1 MKETVFISRKDTARE
16 QNEGNYETTM
26 PVLCCVC
33 IETWTHAKLYSV
45 CLSVCL
51 PVLWQGN
58 AKAKRHTHT
67 LALSFSHTH
76 WNWKKCHRGRK
87 DVSSWSFV
95 SRLSSVSCECTAYCL
110 VKDRHQATD
119 TVEVQ
124 RNKPSSAHM
133 YRGVLP
139 KLCP

>member
-1 MKETVFISRKDTARE
+1 MRQQCPSCAVSALRHEH
-16 QNEGNYETTM
+16 M
-26 PVLCCVC
+26 PSCIQFVYLSACLCCGR
-33 IETWTHAKLYSV
+33 ETQRLKD
-45 CLSVCL
+45 
-51 PVLWQGN
+51 
-58 AKAKRHTHT
+58 THT

-110 VKDRHQATD
+110 VLLKDRHQATD